1 MKKVLIVTY
10 YWPPGSGPGVQRFLK
25 FSKYLKDF
33 GWEPIILTVKNGS
46 YPSYDESL
54 EEDIS
59 HDLKVY
65 KTETF
70 EPYQWYNFLKGKKGK
85 SSSVGMIDMSKKS
98 IIQKLSL
105 YVRAN
110 FFIPDARKGW
120 RKYAVKKALEL
131 HQTHSLDAV
140 ITTGPPHS
148 AHLIGLDLKNK
159 INKPWVAD
167 FRDPWTTVFYN
178 AFFPRSERVKI
189 KDKFLEDTVV
199 KSCDL
204 LTVISQGMVDE
215 FKDRSDN
222 IALIYNGYDQDDILS
237 VMKSKSEKFTISY
250 TGNFKSNQNVFV
262 FWQALSDLCDQDR
275 EFSNSL
281 KIELTGNIDLSVLH
295 SIHDYGLGK
304 HLVKN
309 GFMNHKEAV
318 KKMMNTELLL
328 FVVPKSDRNKLII
341 TGKLFEYLATGNP
354 ILAIGPSDGNA
365 SAILNDAKRDGMH
378 EYNSMEGIKKQILS
392 TYQNWK
398 NNVPQQFDTND
409 IKRFSREGLTKL
421 LAQHLNNLIDE

>member
-25 FSKYLKDF
+25 FSKYLKYF

-54 EEDIS
+54 EEDVS
-59 HDLKVY
+59 KDLKVY
-65 KTETF
+65 KTDTF

-85 SSSVGMIDMSKKS
+85 SSSVGMIDISRKS

-120 RKYAVKKALEL
+120 RKYAVNKALEL
-131 HQTHSLDAV
+131 YEDKAFDAV

-159 INKPWVAD
+159 INKPWIAD

-178 AFFPRSERVKI
+178 AFFPRSNRTKI
-189 KDKFLEDTVV
+189 KDKLLEDTIVR
-199 KSCDL
+199 SCDL

-222 IALIYNGYDQDDILS
+222 IALIYNGYDQDDIP
-237 VMKSKSEKFTISY
+237 SETKNQSNKFTISY
-250 TGNFKSNQNVFV
+250 TGNFKSNQNVEV
-262 FWQALSDLCDQDR
+262 FWQALSDLCDHDQ
-275 EFSNSL
+275 EFSNNL
-281 KIELTGNIDLSVLH
+281 KIELTGNIDASVLK
-295 SIHDYGLGK
+295 SIYDNGLGES
-304 HLVKN
+304 LVKN
-309 GFMNHKEAV
+309 GFMKHKEAV
-318 KKMMNTELLL
+318 KKMMDTELLL
-328 FVVPKSDRNKLII
+328 FVVPKSERNKLII

-354 ILAIGPSDGNA
+354 ILAIGPTDGNA
-365 SAILNDAKRDGMH
+365 SAILKDAKRDEMH
-378 EYNSMEGIKKQILS
+378 EYNSLEGIKNQLLS

-398 NNVPQQFDTND
+398 NNVTKNFDID
-409 IKRFSREGLTKL
+409 YVKRFSRKGLTKR
-421 LAQHLNNLIDE
+421 LAQHLNSLIDE